1 MVISPRLSVAA
12 LLSFIFAIYC
22 FQLIAGLSTIPHVE
36 NGGTVILARRENET
50 NVTVFCRVTNNGSEF
65 ETSWF
70 LTRLNEMEIV
80 ITFGGNLLAV
90 PNFIAVG
97 ATSNLT
103 IENFSRDLDKAVL
116 RCTNVAIPEHL
127 ENVMFLLRIIG

>member
-1 MVISPRLSVAA
+1 MVYQRAVAA
-12 LLSFIFAIYC
+12 FLCSLVAIHC
-22 FQLIAGLSTIPHVE
+22 SQLVTGLSTIPPVE

-65 ETSWF
+65 ETGWF
-70 LTRLNEMEIV
+70 LTRLNEIEII
-80 ITFGGNLLAV
+80 ITFGGNLAV

-103 IENFSRDLDKAVL
+103 IETFSRDLDKAVL
-116 RCTNVAIPEHL
+116 RCTNVAPPEIL